1 MLVSFKVKSSI
12 FKNYF
17 LSDTFVGVVGVQNLL
32 SENYVTT
39 LIDDSDIAEN
49 IVIVQNIIRPGM
61 DEVRPGG
68 LSDCYISQSL
78 WYEPL
83 PGHRQ
88 WGLEIY
94 WILMVSDQTFYSFL
108 GLGYCRREG
117 QRTAKF
123 YWTIFFGF
131 NKSCSIGQNWQGP
144 NWRLRPGQLSMIGV
158 PMGSKGFLK
167 LTSGM
172 VNKHGFLWI
181 SMQSNK
187 SLS

>member
-1 MLVSFKVKSSI
+1 MSFKVKSSI

-17 LSDTFVGVVGVQNLL
+17 LSDTFEGVVGVQNLL

-88 WGLEIY
+88 RELGNI
-94 WILMVSDQTFYSFL
+94 WILMVSDPLVRSLSIWFSGRYQDTYWHSLCTSDCGIASHKFIDEAYGGVGTQLKVKIRHFFSSVSFL
-108 GLGYCRREG
+108 
-117 QRTAKF
+117 
-123 YWTIFFGF
+123 
-131 NKSCSIGQNWQGP
+131 IGILCTDCNSW
-144 NWRLRPGQLSMIGV
+144 NNLL
-158 PMGSKGFLK
+158 
-167 LTSGM
+167 
-172 VNKHGFLWI
+172 VN
-181 SMQSNK
+181 
-187 SLS
+187 

>member
-61 DEVRPGG
+61 DVVRPGG

-78 WYEPL
+78 
-83 PGHRQ
+83 
-88 WGLEIY
+88 
-94 WILMVSDQTFYSFL
+94 
-108 GLGYCRREG
+108 
-117 QRTAKF
+117 
-123 YWTIFFGF
+123 
-131 NKSCSIGQNWQGP
+131 
-144 NWRLRPGQLSMIGV
+144 
-158 PMGSKGFLK
+158 
-167 LTSGM
+167 
-172 VNKHGFLWI
+172 
-181 SMQSNK
+181 
-187 SLS
+187 

>member
-83 PGHRQ
+83 PGCRQ
-88 WGLEIY
+88 WGFEFYRFL
-94 WILMVSDQTFYSFL
+94 WFWPKNLLVSDVEAIDFQAGNMFAIDNFSSEATLDSSS
-108 GLGYCRREG
+108 
-117 QRTAKF
+117 A
-123 YWTIFFGF
+123 WTTR
-131 NKSCSIGQNWQGP
+131 W
-144 NWRLRPGQLSMIGV
+144 
-158 PMGSKGFLK
+158 
-167 LTSGM
+167 
-172 VNKHGFLWI
+172 
-181 SMQSNK
+181 
-187 SLS
+187 